1 MLKIVATQLG
11 AERVALARH
20 ALERDTEQDLAHAP
34 TVEGRG
40 VDEAQA
46 AVEGHAHAAQGFLDG
61 DVAEFLAQR
70 TGAKSED
77 WQRQSGGSEGSGL
90 HEGDEN
96 FRPSG
101 SDTYS

>member
-1 MLKIVATQLG
+1 MLEIVAAQLG
-11 AERVALARH
+11 AQRVLLARH
-20 ALERDTEQDLAHAP
+20 ALERDTEQHLAHAP
-34 TVEGRG
+34 PVEGRG
-40 VDEAQA
+40 VDEAQT

-70 TGAKSED
+70 TGAESED

-90 HEGDEN
+90 HAGDGN
-96 FRPSG
+96 FRPSA